1 MAYNDATVAK
11 NVCPFVASKCGGS
24 NSFAFSQV
32 GQSQNITITLKAGET
47 CTYNVQAD
55 CGLPS
60 LKPNDT
66 TGFEIETVDYD
77 DDDIADVP
85 VTKAV
90 QTAPVSYTHLTLPT
104 KRIV

>member
-1 MAYNDATVAK
+1 
-11 NVCPFVASKCGGS
+11 
-24 NSFAFSQV
+24 
-32 GQSQNITITLKAGET
+32 LKAGET

-90 QTAPVSYTHLTLPT
+90 QTAPLATLTSSTQQTTT
-104 KRIV
+104 KKEGDFSSDKKPPKIP